1 MTTLNLYEQMFNTVL
16 SLHFGRTFW
25 IDDENNLCSAPTFKD
40 GSTHWEQWDY
50 VSEWTDLEN
59 VNLERLLDVHKTCL
73 EYKNYGAEDFT

>member
-1 MTTLNLYEQMFNTVL
+1 MTVLNEYEKMFNTVL

-25 IDDENNLCSAPTFKD
+25 IDENNDFCSAPTFKD

-50 VSEWTDLEN
+50 VSEWTEEFDLDK
-59 VNLERLLDVHKTCL
+59 LLDVHKTCL

>member
-25 IDDENNLCSAPTFKD
+25 IDDNNDFCSAPTFKD

>member
-1 MTTLNLYEQMFNTVL
+1 MTTLNLYEQMFNTVI

-25 IDDENNLCSAPTFKD
+25 IDENNDFCSAPTYKD
-40 GSTHWEQWDY
+40 GSTDWDTWDY

>member
-1 MTTLNLYEQMFNTVL
+1 MTVLNEYEKMFNTVL
-16 SLHFGRTFW
+16 SQHFGRTFW
-25 IDDENNLCSAPTFKD
+25 IDDENNLCSAPTYKD

>member
-1 MTTLNLYEQMFNTVL
+1 MTVLNEYEKMFNTVL

-25 IDDENNLCSAPTFKD
+25 IDDQNILCSAPTFKD

-50 VSEWTDLEN
+50 VSEWTDLEG
-59 VNLERLLDVHKTCL
+59 VNLDKLLDVHKTCL

>member
-1 MTTLNLYEQMFNTVL
+1 MTVLNEYEKMFNTVL

-25 IDDENNLCSAPTFKD
+25 INADNDLCSAPTYKD

>member
-1 MTTLNLYEQMFNTVL
+1 MTTPNLYEQMFNTVL

-25 IDDENNLCSAPTFKD
+25 IDDENNLCSAPTYKD

-50 VSEWTDLEN
+50 VSEWTDLEGI
-59 VNLERLLDVHKTCL
+59 NLDKLLDIHKTCL

>member
-1 MTTLNLYEQMFNTVL
+1 MTVLNEYEKMFNTVL

-25 IDDENNLCSAPTFKD
+25 IDDDKNLCSAPCYKD

>member
-1 MTTLNLYEQMFNTVL
+1 MIPNLYEQMFQTVL
-16 SLHFGRTFW
+16 SMHFGRTFW
-25 IDDENNLCSAPTFKD
+25 LDENWELYSAPTFKD

>member
-1 MTTLNLYEQMFNTVL
+1 MTVLNEYEKMFNTVL

-25 IDDENNLCSAPTFKD
+25 IDDQNNLCYAPTFKD
-40 GSTHWEQWDY
+40 CSTHWEQWDY

>member
-1 MTTLNLYEQMFNTVL
+1 MTVLNEYEKMFNTVL

-25 IDDENNLCSAPTFKD
+25 INDDNDLCLAPTYKD

>member
-25 IDDENNLCSAPTFKD
+25 INDDNDLCSAPTYKD

-59 VNLERLLDVHKTCL
+59 VNLERLLDVHNTCL

>member
-1 MTTLNLYEQMFNTVL
+1 MTVLNEYEKMFNTVL

-25 IDDENNLCSAPTFKD
+25 IDDQNNLGIAPTFKD

-50 VSEWTDLEN
+50 VSEWTDLEG
-59 VNLERLLDVHKTCL
+59 VNLDKLLDVHKTCL

>member
-1 MTTLNLYEQMFNTVL
+1 MTVLNEYEKMFNTVL

-25 IDDENNLCSAPTFKD
+25 IDDQNNLCSAQTFTD

-50 VSEWTDLEN
+50 VSEWTDLEG
-59 VNLERLLDVHKTCL
+59 VNLDKLLDVHKTCL

>member
-25 IDDENNLCSAPTFKD
+25 IDDDNNLCSAPTYKD

>member
-1 MTTLNLYEQMFNTVL
+1 MTVLNEYEKMFNTVL

-25 IDDENNLCSAPTFKD
+25 INDQNDLCSAPTFKD

-50 VSEWTDLEN
+50 VSEWTEEFDLDK
-59 VNLERLLDVHKTCL
+59 LLDVHKTCL

>member
-1 MTTLNLYEQMFNTVL
+1 MTVLNEYEKMFNTVL

-25 IDDENNLCSAPTFKD
+25 IDDDNNLCSAPTYKD

-50 VSEWTDLEN
+50 VSEWTDLEG
-59 VNLERLLDVHKTCL
+59 VNLDKLLDVHRTCL

>member
-25 IDDENNLCSAPTFKD
+25 IDDDNNLCSAPTFKD